1 MRWNTR
7 EPCRLGGK
15 LRVSEMDAS
24 LIVGRGQNGGRLR
37 QLHEA
42 VRFAL
47 PHRYAL
53 GAVLAL
59 TLLIAAIS
67 AAEPLILKF
76 IFDALTG
83 TDAQPALSKG
93 LGLLA
98 MSALLRELA
107 RFASDWLTW
116 RTRLGVHYALLDAM
130 VGKLHSMPLRIQRS
144 EGVGAITTRLD
155 RSIQG
160 FIGAAAQISFNVFPA
175 LVFLIIAAMIM
186 FQLDWRLAVVVLCLA
201 PIPALIA
208 LVAAPEQTERE
219 RVLLDR
225 WSKIYSRFNE
235 VLSGILVVR
244 SFAMEDAEKR
254 RFLADVGAAN
264 RVVIRGVATDAG
276 YGAASDFVVA
286 AARIIAIGI
295 GGWLVIEGEITVGT
309 LIAFLGYI
317 AGLFGPVQG
326 LSSIYSTARKATVS
340 LEEIFKI
347 LNVQEHLGDAPDARP
362 IDSLNGEVEFVG
374 VSFHYEQADRP
385 LLDDVSFHVAPGATV
400 AIVGPSGSGKTTMM
414 ALLMR
419 FYDPV
424 EGSIL
429 LDGRD
434 IRTITQRSLRR
445 RISSV
450 LQDPLLFNDTIR
462 NNIAYGR
469 PEATQEEIEEAAK
482 AANIHEFVM
491 RLPERYDTVVGERGA
506 LLSAGERQRVT
517 IARAILKN
525 PSILILDEATSS
537 LDAESEDIVQEALER
552 LEHGR
557 TTFVIAHRLATVVRA
572 DCILVLQNGKI
583 VEQGTH
589 DELMRLDGYY
599 ASLVHRQR
607 RGLIANDA
615 TSRIA
620 PS

>member
-1 MRWNTR
+1 
-7 EPCRLGGK
+7 
-15 LRVSEMDAS
+15 MDAS
-24 LIVGRGQNGGRLR
+24 LITGRGQSGGRLR

-42 VRFAL
+42 VRFTF

-76 IFDALTG
+76 VFDALTG
-83 TDAQPALSKG
+83 ADAQPALSKG

-98 MSALLRELA
+98 ISALLREVA
-107 RFASDWLTW
+107 RFVSDWLTW

-160 FIGAAAQISFNVFPA
+160 FIGAVTQISFNAFPA
-175 LVFLIIAAMIM
+175 LVFLVIAAIIM
-186 FQLDWRLAVVVLCLA
+186 VQLDWRLAAVVLCLA

-219 RVLLDR
+219 RVLLER

-286 AARIIAIGI
+286 AARIVAIGI
-295 GGWLVIEGEITVGT
+295 GGWLVIKGEITVGT

-347 LNVQEHLGDAPDARP
+347 LNVQEHLGDAPGARP

-385 LLDDVSFHVAPGATV
+385 LLDDVSFHVAPGQTI

-419 FYDPV
+419 FYDPLD
-424 EGSIL
+424 GSIL

-445 RISSV
+445 QISSV
-450 LQDPLLFNDTIR
+450 LQDPLLFNDTVR

-469 PEATQEEIEEAAK
+469 PEATQEEIEAAAK
-482 AANIHEFVM
+482 AANIHDFVM

-506 LLSAGERQRVT
+506 VLSAGERQRVT
-517 IARAILKN
+517 IARAVLKN

-572 DCILVLQNGKI
+572 DCILVLQNGRI
-583 VEQGTH
+583 VEQGRH

-599 ASLVHRQR
+599 ASLVNRQR
-607 RGLIANDA
+607 RGLISNDA
-615 TSRIA
+615 TSRITA
-620 PS
+620 S